1 MISFLRR
8 HQKSIFY
15 AVLAVFLSGIFVGL
29 GGYWF
34 TNRDMDGVVAR
45 VGDKKITVS
54 RFSARVNQYA
64 EMLRARGADLGDEQ
78 LARLRRE
85 VANDMVVEEILADQ
99 AERMGLYVS
108 DGELARDIQGTP
120 AFQRGGR
127 FEQDV
132 YFAQVRR
139 LFRETP
145 QEYEQH
151 RRRAILAGRAKQ
163 LVFRM
168 AKVSPKEVEEAY
180 RAEKKGVM
188 KDFEKDKGAW
198 TSKLQQQRALDL
210 INHWL
215 RQVGPTADPQIF
227 AERVDGGA

>member
-45 VGDKKITVS
+45 VGEHKISQS
-54 RFSARVNQYA
+54 RFSARVDQYA
-64 EMLRARGADLGDEQ
+64 EMLRQRGTDMTDDKLKQ
-78 LARLRRE
+78 LRHE
-85 VANDMVVEEILADQ
+85 VVNDMVVEEILADQ
-99 AERMGLYVS
+99 AERLGLVVT
-108 DGELARDIQGTP
+108 DDELSRDIQGTP

-127 FEQDV
+127 FDQDI
-132 YFAQVRR
+132 YFRQVRS

-145 QEYEQH
+145 QQYEQH
-151 RRRAILAGRAKQ
+151 RRRAILAARAKQ

-168 AKVSPKEVEEAY
+168 AKVSPREVEASY
-180 RAEKKGVM
+180 KAEKKGAM
-188 KDFEKDKGAW
+188 KDFEKEKAGY
-198 TSKLQQQRALDL
+198 TSRLQQQRALDL

-215 RQVGPTADPQIF
+215 RQVGPTSDPQIF
-227 AERVDGGA
+227 AERVDGV

>member
-8 HQKSIFY
+8 YQKSIFY

-34 TNRDMDGVVAR
+34 TSRDMDGVVAR
-45 VGDKKITVS
+45 VGENKITGT
-54 RFSARVNQYA
+54 RFAARVNQYA
-64 EMLRARGADLGDEQ
+64 EMLRERGTELSDENLG
-78 LARLRRE
+78 RLRRE

-99 AERMGLYVS
+99 ALKLGLTVT
-108 DGELARDIQGTP
+108 DDELARDIQATP
-120 AFQRGGR
+120 AFQQNGR
-127 FEQDV
+127 FEQEI

-139 LFRETP
+139 LFRESP

-151 RRRAILAGRAKQ
+151 RRRAILAARAKQ

-168 AKVSPKEVEEAY
+168 AKVAPKEVEEAY
-180 RAEKKGVM
+180 RLEKKGRM
-188 KDFEKDKGAW
+188 NDFEKEKAAFAAR
-198 TSKLQQQRALDL
+198 LQQQRALDL

-227 AERVDGGA
+227 QERVDGA